1 MPSMPARLDT
11 VAALRRRAAARA
23 AGRVPDSPGARNGG
37 QRTASRNNNRQA
49 AKREN
54 GGQAANA
61 GQRDA
66 LLQNHLGLVHHVAR
80 QMARKLG
87 AMVELEDLVSAGAVG
102 LVQAMDSFDASR
114 GLSFSTFAVPRIR
127 GAILDD
133 LRRQDGVPRNIR
145 RRTRDLARAT
155 EILAARLGRAPSHD
169 EIALVMRVPAESIR
183 RWEADAQA
191 AVTCSLDQPH
201 RGGDGDAAATLA
213 ETLLDHAA
221 PDVDDALTHE
231 REVERLKVAIAALRE
246 QERTVLALSFFEELK
261 LHEIAQVLRLSVCRI
276 SQVRTAALA
285 KLRVALSDLRAA

>member
-1 MPSMPARLDT
+1 MPTRLDT
-11 VAALRRRAAARA
+11 KAALRRSAAART
-23 AGRVPDSPGARNGG
+23 AGIRSDSPVTRTDG
-37 QRTASRNNNRQA
+37 QRTANSHREQRTAKASRNPRRSA
-49 AKREN
+49 AERESRLH
-54 GGQAANA
+54 G
-61 GQRDA
+61 
-66 LLQNHLGLVHHVAR
+66 HLGLVHHVAR

-87 AMVELEDLVSAGAVG
+87 TMVELDDLVSAGTVG

-145 RRTRDLARAT
+145 RRTRDLVRAT

-183 RWEADAQA
+183 RWETDAQG

-201 RGGDGDAAATLA
+201 GGDGDVAATLA
-213 ETLLDHAA
+213 ETLLDNTA

-246 QERTVLALSFFEELK
+246 QERTVLALNFFEELK

-276 SQVRTAALA
+276 SQIRTAALA